1 MMLNVFSADGKRRVF
16 YAFQTLVMFAISLL
30 ALYGLKVMF
39 THTIEESFVLFI
51 IGTILSIGVLI
62 GIAIPVVIAS
72 IMLFFATLIG
82 TFKGDEKR
90 ANALSLI
97 VTIIS
102 VTATII
108 VAYLILT

>member
-1 MMLNVFSADGKRRVF
+1 
-16 YAFQTLVMFAISLL
+16 MFAISLL